1 MSHSGE
7 SNPPLNPA
15 PQADEETETHQ
26 ESQVEDTEMNEEAPE
41 TEDHQSEDVN
51 EINQELEE
59 DLFGGDEDGEDEGGE
74 GEGEV
79 MMDENELKKREEM
92 EYLEDPSQLQHQAR
106 DRLIAEATLLNLP
119 LPYASDEKYWD
130 FRLPNFLELD
140 SQAFTDQ
147 KFLNEVKRST
157 TEEEGN
163 PSKSSS
169 VFPDH
174 NTIRWRWVMGRDG
187 KPVKQSNSRVVSWSD
202 GSKSLQV
209 GSELFDMVFIHDHQ
223 NQNTPQHDSKPG
235 SLSQP
240 KPDLTPNTQ
249 GLTYLFVRQGESQ
262 VLESQTSITGQIS
275 LRPYSLNSITHRN
288 LVANRSMNKTYS
300 QRQTQSVVVTVDPE
314 MEKLGKE
321 LEESKQFK
329 KNKKEESKRNR
340 NQSNSNDQT
349 DTFGKSRTNRFNAPV
364 LSEEADEEIEE
375 EEPEDEYEEEEE
387 EEEEEIVEDESPS
400 KSVRNRLTDLELAD
414 QRLEQSSKKKRT
426 ERDDDRRGEEVEEKR
441 SKKKL
446 LIIASDDE
454 D

>member
-7 SNPPLNPA
+7 SNPQLNTHKA
-15 PQADEETETHQ
+15 AEEEEPQ
-26 ESQVEDTEMNEEAPE
+26 SQTNQEDTEMQDQES
-41 TEDHQSEDVN
+41 EDHQSQTGN
-51 EINQELEE
+51 NINQELEE
-59 DLFGGDEDGEDEGGE
+59 DLFGGDEDVEDVEE
-74 GEGEV
+74 EEEEV
-79 MMDENELKKREEM
+79 VDENELKKRQEM
-92 EYLEDPSQLQHQAR
+92 EYLEDSSQLPNQGR

-147 KFLNEVKRST
+147 KFLNEGKDSM
-157 TEEEGN
+157 EEEGDEKEGGK
-163 PSKSSS
+163 SKSTS

-174 NTIRWRWVMGRDG
+174 NTIRWRWITGPNG
-187 KPVKQSNSRVVSWSD
+187 KPVKQSNSRVVCWSD

-209 GSELFDMVFIHDHQ
+209 GSELFDMVFINDNQ
-223 NQNTPQHDSKPG
+223 TQNTPQPNPKSG

-240 KPDLTPNTQ
+240 RPDATPTSQ

-300 QRQTQSVVVTVDPE
+300 QRQTQQVVVTVDPE
-314 MEKLGKE
+314 IEKLGKE
-321 LEESKQFK
+321 IEESKQFK

-340 NQSNSNDQT
+340 NQHQSADQ
-349 DTFGKSRTNRFNAPV
+349 DTFGKSRINRFNAPV
-364 LSEEADEEIEE
+364 LSEEADKEIEE
-375 EEPEDEYEEEEE
+375 EEHEDEYEEEEE
-387 EEEEEIVEDESPS
+387 EEEEMVEDESPS
-400 KSVRNRLTDLELAD
+400 KAGRHRMTELELAD

-426 ERDDDRRGEEVEEKR
+426 ERDDDARAEEVAEKR